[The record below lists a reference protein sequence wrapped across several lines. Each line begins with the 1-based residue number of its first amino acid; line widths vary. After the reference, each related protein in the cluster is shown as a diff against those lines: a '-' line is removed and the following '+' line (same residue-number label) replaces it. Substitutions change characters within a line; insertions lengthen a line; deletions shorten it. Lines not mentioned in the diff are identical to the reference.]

1 MQAVLKAKQILTE
14 EVAHI
19 LREIASTPFSASASL
34 QCQSCAANASLRMPS
49 YGDTFY
55 DLIRYVDNVNKHWK
69 FHPQMDYESKVQI
82 VENYSMLI
90 ISSIATST
98 TLHLQMRTHWAAR
111 YGSYKNRRH
120 SHKLSPSKSLM
131 KCSGNSHT

>member
-1 MQAVLKAKQILTE
+1 
-14 EVAHI
+14 
-19 LREIASTPFSASASL
+19 
-34 QCQSCAANASLRMPS
+34 
-49 YGDTFY
+49 
-55 DLIRYVDNVNKHWK
+55 
-69 FHPQMDYESKVQI
+69 MDYESKVQI

-131 KCSGNSHT
+131 KFIITHCVVSLEVPAEKYPEVRAKLINY

>member
-1 MQAVLKAKQILTE
+1 
-14 EVAHI
+14 
-19 LREIASTPFSASASL
+19 
-34 QCQSCAANASLRMPS
+34 
-49 YGDTFY
+49 
-55 DLIRYVDNVNKHWK
+55 
-69 FHPQMDYESKVQI
+69 MDYESKVQI

-131 KCSGNSHT
+131 KCWIICSMFAQIAMASPIP